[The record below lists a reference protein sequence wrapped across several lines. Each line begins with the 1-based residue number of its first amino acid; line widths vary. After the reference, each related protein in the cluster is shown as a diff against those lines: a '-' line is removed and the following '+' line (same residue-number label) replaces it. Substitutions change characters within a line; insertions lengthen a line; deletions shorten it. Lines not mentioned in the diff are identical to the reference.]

1 MKIYVSASAY
11 RDGDGTQARPFKHIN
26 DAAKVARPGDEVL
39 VAPGVYREYV
49 DPQNAGTEDAR
60 ITYRSTEPLGAVITG
75 AEVIKSW
82 PVSYTHLDVYKRQW

>member
-39 VAPGVYREYV
+39 VAPAFTGNMLTPRT
-49 DPQNAGTEDAR
+49 PAPRTPASPTAAPSPWAR
-60 ITYRSTEPLGAVITG
+60 
-75 AEVIKSW
+75 
-82 PVSYTHLDVYKRQW
+82 

>member
-39 VAPGVYREYV
+39 VC
-49 DPQNAGTEDAR
+49 
-60 ITYRSTEPLGAVITG
+60 LL
-75 AEVIKSW
+75 
-82 PVSYTHLDVYKRQW
+82 YTSPSPRD